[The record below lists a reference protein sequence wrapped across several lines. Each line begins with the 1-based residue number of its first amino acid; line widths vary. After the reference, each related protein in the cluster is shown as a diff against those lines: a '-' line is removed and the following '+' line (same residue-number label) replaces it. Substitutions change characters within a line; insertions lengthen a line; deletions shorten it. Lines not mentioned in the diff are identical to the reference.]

1 MRAAAIAL
9 LAITITLSAPTRATE
24 GMTTANLRTLCLAQ
38 SGTTARLTC
47 SGYLVGFV
55 DGVAMADAATFTR
68 QTAWCAKDSDADVEN
83 TFLRFSRAHPE
94 NDGQPAAVTI
104 YLAMKEA
111 HPCK

>member
-9 LAITITLSAPTRATE
+9 LTITLSAPARGAD

-55 DGVAMADAATFTR
+55 DGAAMVAATSSR
-68 QTAWCAKDSDADVEN
+68 PPWCAKDADIEN
-83 TFLRFSRAHPE
+83 TFLRYSRAHAE
-94 NDGQPAAVTI
+94 DDGQLAAVTI

-111 HPCK
+111 YPCR

>member
-9 LAITITLSAPTRATE
+9 LAITLSAPARAAD

-55 DGVAMADAATFTR
+55 DGAAIVAATLSR
-68 QTAWCAKDSDADVEN
+68 PPWCAKNADVES
-83 TFLRFSRAHPE
+83 TFLRFSQAHPQD
-94 NDGQPAAVTI
+94 DGQLAAVTI
-104 YLAMKEA
+104 YLAMQEA
-111 HPCK
+111 YPCR